1 MLIVEQSGNGNVVMA
16 EGKET
21 WWKETS
27 SARAEGHG
35 RERDDRRE
43 CHSGKRDAKAIAEEG
58 NVWWK
63 GMSRQ
68 KGSGRKGQNVMARTW
83 SRQKGR
89 ECHDR

>member
-1 MLIVEQSGNGNVVMA
+1 MLLVEKSGNRNVVMA

-21 WWKETS
+21 WWKET

-68 KGSGRKGQNVMARTW
+68 KGGGGREGNRDQDGRDGNVVMAEG
-83 SRQKGR
+83 K
-89 ECHDR
+89 

>member
-1 MLIVEQSGNGNVVMA
+1 MA

-27 SARAEGHG
+27 ARAEGHHG

-58 NVWWK
+58 NVRWK
-63 GMSRQ
+63 GGMSWQ
-68 KGSGRKGQNVMARTW
+68 KGGG
-83 SRQKGR
+83 GR
-89 ECHDR
+89 EGNRDQDERDGNVVTAEGKGT

>member
-1 MLIVEQSGNGNVVMA
+1 MA

-27 SARAEGHG
+27 ARAEGDG

-68 KGSGRKGQNVMARTW
+68 KGGG
-83 SRQKGR
+83 GR
-89 ECHDR
+89 EGNRDQDGRDGNVVTTEGKGT